1 MISLNDD
8 FPDLEDQ
15 VIELKALTLLE
26 GYYNRPIAP
35 KDAPIP
41 VERIAEHYLGY
52 EIDILANQLYE
63 DPNLLGGIVFEQQV
77 IQVNQAIEDHDGRYN
92 FTIAHEI
99 GHHVLHRDIY
109 LEKQNTITLIDMCRE
124 QGSKPK
130 AEAQADRFAG
140 AILMPKALVEAA
152 IEKTGLAK
160 KLKRI
165 RSVYSVIKMLDQ
177 IIVEGAFTNVS
188 KTAVLNRLIFL
199 QYLPHLPY
207 QRNLANPSFKH
218 GQKGFS
224 FWLYMFKKNLKKLLR
239 F

>member
-15 VIELKALTLLE
+15 VIELKAITLLE
-26 GYYNRPIAP
+26 GYYNRPIEP

-109 LEKQNTITLIDMCRE
+109 LEKQN
-124 QGSKPK
+124 
-130 AEAQADRFAG
+130 
-140 AILMPKALVEAA
+140 
-152 IEKTGLAK
+152 
-160 KLKRI
+160 
-165 RSVYSVIKMLDQ
+165 
-177 IIVEGAFTNVS
+177 
-188 KTAVLNRLIFL
+188 
-199 QYLPHLPY
+199 H
-207 QRNLANPSFKH
+207 
-218 GQKGFS
+218 
-224 FWLYMFKKNLKKLLR
+224 
-239 F
+239 

>member
-15 VIELKALTLLE
+15 VIELKAITLLE
-26 GYYNRPIAP
+26 GYYNRPIEP

-109 LEKQNTITLIDMCRE
+109 LEKQNSITLIDMCRE

-130 AEAQADRFAG
+130 SEAQADRFAG

-160 KLKRI
+160 KLKKI
-165 RSVYSVIKMLDQ
+165 C
-177 IIVEGAFTNVS
+177 
-188 KTAVLNRLIFL
+188 
-199 QYLPHLPY
+199 
-207 QRNLANPSFKH
+207 
-218 GQKGFS
+218 
-224 FWLYMFKKNLKKLLR
+224 LKIGP
-239 F
+239 